1 MGDAAH
7 KPNPIGGQG
16 GNAAIEPCVEFVNFL
31 KEKKEDQRTGL
42 VDLNDMDI
50 TDIFSQ
56 TQAAERPGRGRCVFA
71 TLVQIQIQTIGRVA
85 PIHAAIRAV
94 QAYELTPGCHVL
106 PEVAKA
112 LMPVLILN
120 YNCLAFWPLLSPLFS
135 SLTWVFSRGL
145 RWWQA
150 HVQPV
155 KVEKKETAGEEPEY
169 LDRYKAIDV
178 PVPQSVYKYAFILQA
193 IAHVAVVGYSYSK
206 RISPANIVLGLPSL
220 INKTWE
226 LSNICLEVATFFK
239 FDQVF
244 AAAASIASNL
254 YSIWDLTRLG
264 YIKTQKALG
273 AAVIVIAGQLSVGS
287 GATWAGLWYWREGVL
302 FSLEK

>member
-56 TQAAERPGRGRCVFA
+56 TQAAERPGRGRCG
-71 TLVQIQIQTIGRVA
+71 Q
-85 PIHAAIRAV
+85 
-94 QAYELTPGCHVL
+94 
-106 PEVAKA
+106 
-112 LMPVLILN
+112 
-120 YNCLAFWPLLSPLFS
+120 NCLAFWPLLSPLFS